1 MYIYKNIAFFFVF
14 NFLTTNSTLFVK
26 IWFIVFDH
34 FSSIFAVQLKMLKL
48 DTSELNFLRVENLQL
63 PIL

>member
-48 DTSELNFLRVENLQL
+48 DTSELNF
-63 PIL
+63 